1 MLRLT
6 SAQFVAAVHG
16 LQLHWIVNLL
26 SAFSLA
32 DQHRISM
39 LQILSMIQQLDSR
52 MMLLCV
58 SNRKGKE
65 WMMQKSSCLC
75 LLT

>member
-32 DQHRISM
+32 EQHRAN
-39 LQILSMIQQLDSR
+39 LKHDTTAGQQDDALV
-52 MMLLCV
+52 CV
-58 SNRKGKE
+58 
-65 WMMQKSSCLC
+65 Q
-75 LLT
+75 